1 MLNQLSVRNVA
12 VIDKLDINLHDGV
25 SVLTGETGAGK
36 SIIIDSI
43 NMILGDRANKEL
55 VRYGTDK
62 AVVQAVFDAPKSVIN
77 ILEENDIDVED
88 ETVIITRQVTKEGK
102 SVARINGMVVTLNI
116 LREISDRLINIHGQ
130 HDNQAL
136 LTPIR
141 HITFLDAYADN
152 EEYINRYKDILSKK
166 REIEKKISSLEMDEQ
181 EKMQRIDLLE
191 YQVKEIKKASL
202 EKGEEDD
209 LREQRDIYTN
219 AEQITKSVNEA
230 YMNLYEGD
238 EIQSAYDGISIAVNE
253 ISQISDLN
261 PQLKSIYDTLNEIM
275 YSLEDTAHEIKEF
288 GETVEFD
295 EQTLNEIEERLDLI
309 SRLKRKYGNSI
320 EEILEYLKEAESEL
334 NDIKLSDERTNEL
347 KEELKN
353 ITKELK
359 EKGNVLTQRRENAA
373 KVLEENIEKSL
384 HELNM
389 EKSKFKVNIENDG
402 TFYDNGMDKVEFLI
416 STNPG
421 EPLKPLVKI
430 ASGGELSRIM
440 LALKSVIADRD
451 SVATMVFDEMS
462 RVMLAIKSILAD
474 SDGVDTM
481 IFDEIDTGVSGKAA
495 MSIAKKLAVI
505 AKNKQVI
512 CITHLPQL
520 TAMADNHYLIQKNT
534 DGELAS
540 TTLKELDEEGRELE
554 LARIIDGGEVTELAL
569 SHAKQMLENAKNN

>member
-1 MLNQLSVRNVA
+1 MLNQLSIRNVA

-77 ILEENDIDVED
+77 VLEENDIDVED

-102 SVARINGMVVTLNI
+102 SAARINGMVVTLNI

-191 YQVKEIKKASL
+191 YQVTEIKKASL

-253 ISQISDLN
+253 IFQISDLN

-295 EQTLNEIEERLDLI
+295 EQALNEIEERLDLI

-320 EEILEYLKEAESEL
+320 EEILEYLKKAESEL

-430 ASGGELSRIM
+430 ASGGEL
-440 LALKSVIADRD
+440 
-451 SVATMVFDEMS
+451 S

>member
-77 ILEENDIDVED
+77 ILEENDIYVED
-88 ETVIITRQVTKEGK
+88 EPVIITRQVTKEGK

-202 EKGEEDD
+202 EKDEEDD

-295 EQTLNEIEERLDLI
+295 EQALNEIEERLDLI

-320 EEILEYLKEAESEL
+320 EEILEYLKKAESEL

-430 ASGGELSRIM
+430 ASGGEL
-440 LALKSVIADRD
+440 
-451 SVATMVFDEMS
+451 S

>member
-1 MLNQLSVRNVA
+1 MLNHLSIRNVA
-12 VIDKLDINLHDGV
+12 VIDKLDINLHGGV

-62 AVVQAVFDAPKSVIN
+62 AIVQAVFDAPKSVIN
-77 ILEENDIDVED
+77 ILEENDIDTED
-88 ETVIITRQVTKEGK
+88 DTIIITRQVTKEGK

-152 EEYINRYKDILSKK
+152 EEYINEYKDILSKK

-191 YQVKEIKKASL
+191 YQVEEIKKASL

-295 EQTLNEIEERLDLI
+295 EQTLNDIEERLDLI

-320 EEILEYLKEAESEL
+320 EEILEYLKKAESEL
-334 NDIKLSDERTNEL
+334 NDIKLSDEKTNEL
-347 KEELKN
+347 KEELESVTN
-353 ITKELK
+353 ELK
-359 EKGNVLTQRRENAA
+359 AKGMALNERRTSAA
-373 KVLEENIEKSL
+373 KILEENIEKSL

-430 ASGGELSRIM
+430 ASGGELSR
-440 LALKSVIADRD
+440 
-451 SVATMVFDEMS
+451 
-462 RVMLAIKSILAD
+462 VMLAIKSILAD

-505 AKNKQVI
+505 AENKQVI

-534 DGELAS
+534 DGEMAS

>member
-12 VIDKLDINLHDGV
+12 VIDKLDINFHDGV

-62 AVVQAVFDAPKSVIN
+62 AVVQVVFDAPKSVIN

-191 YQVKEIKKASL
+191 YQVNEIKKASL

-320 EEILEYLKEAESEL
+320 EEILEYLKKAESEL

-389 EKSKFKVNIENDG
+389 EKSKFKVSIENDG

-430 ASGGELSRIM
+430 ASGGEL
-440 LALKSVIADRD
+440 
-451 SVATMVFDEMS
+451 S

-534 DGELAS
+534 DGEMAS

>member
-55 VRYGTDK
+55 VRYGMDK

-141 HITFLDAYADN
+141 HITFLDTYADN

-191 YQVKEIKKASL
+191 YQVNEIKKASL

-320 EEILEYLKEAESEL
+320 EEILEYLKKAESEL

-389 EKSKFKVNIENDG
+389 EKSKFKVSIENDG

-430 ASGGELSRIM
+430 ASGGEL
-440 LALKSVIADRD
+440 
-451 SVATMVFDEMS
+451 S

-534 DGELAS
+534 DGEMAS

>member
-62 AVVQAVFDAPKSVIN
+62 AIVQAVFDAPKSVIN

-88 ETVIITRQVTKEGK
+88 GTVIITRQVTKEGK

-141 HITFLDAYADN
+141 HITFLDTYADN

-191 YQVKEIKKASL
+191 YQVNEIKKASL

-320 EEILEYLKEAESEL
+320 EEILEYLKKAESEL

-389 EKSKFKVNIENDG
+389 EKSKFKVSIENDG

-430 ASGGELSRIM
+430 ASGGEL
-440 LALKSVIADRD
+440 
-451 SVATMVFDEMS
+451 S

-534 DGELAS
+534 DGEMAS

>member
-12 VIDKLDINLHDGV
+12 VIDKLDINFHDGV

-191 YQVKEIKKASL
+191 YQVNEIKKASL

-320 EEILEYLKEAESEL
+320 EEILAYLKKAESEL

-389 EKSKFKVNIENDG
+389 EKSKFKVSIENDG

-430 ASGGELSRIM
+430 ASGGEL
-440 LALKSVIADRD
+440 
-451 SVATMVFDEMS
+451 S

>member
-130 HDNQAL
+130 HDDQAL

-191 YQVKEIKKASL
+191 YQVNEIKKASL

-320 EEILEYLKEAESEL
+320 EEILEYLKKAESEL

-389 EKSKFKVNIENDG
+389 EKSKFKVSIENDG

-430 ASGGELSRIM
+430 ASGGEL
-440 LALKSVIADRD
+440 
-451 SVATMVFDEMS
+451 S

-534 DGELAS
+534 DGEMAS

>member
-88 ETVIITRQVTKEGK
+88 GTVIITRQVTKEGK

-202 EKGEEDD
+202 EKDEEDD

-295 EQTLNEIEERLDLI
+295 EQALNEIEERLDLI

-320 EEILEYLKEAESEL
+320 EEILEYLKKAESEL

-389 EKSKFKVNIENDG
+389 EKSKFKVSIENDG

-430 ASGGELSRIM
+430 ASGGEL
-440 LALKSVIADRD
+440 
-451 SVATMVFDEMS
+451 S

>member
-77 ILEENDIDVED
+77 ILEENDIYVED

-202 EKGEEDD
+202 EKDEEDD

-288 GETVEFD
+288 GEMVEFD
-295 EQTLNEIEERLDLI
+295 EQALNEIEERLDLI

-320 EEILEYLKEAESEL
+320 EEILEYLKKAESEL

-430 ASGGELSRIM
+430 ASGGEL
-440 LALKSVIADRD
+440 
-451 SVATMVFDEMS
+451 S

>member
-1 MLNQLSVRNVA
+1 MLNQLSIRNVA

-77 ILEENDIDVED
+77 VLEENDIDVED

-102 SVARINGMVVTLNI
+102 SAARINGMVVTLNI

-191 YQVKEIKKASL
+191 YQVTEIKKASL

-253 ISQISDLN
+253 IFQISDLN

-320 EEILEYLKEAESEL
+320 EEILEYLKKAESEL

-430 ASGGELSRIM
+430 ASGGELSR
-440 LALKSVIADRD
+440 
-451 SVATMVFDEMS
+451 
-462 RVMLAIKSILAD
+462 VMLAIKSILAD
-474 SDGVDTM
+474 SDGVDAM

>member
-1 MLNQLSVRNVA
+1 MLNQLSIRNVA

-77 ILEENDIDVED
+77 VLEENDIDVED

-102 SVARINGMVVTLNI
+102 SAARINGMVVTLNI

-191 YQVKEIKKASL
+191 YQVTEIKKASL

-320 EEILEYLKEAESEL
+320 EEILEYLKKAESEL

-347 KEELKN
+347 KEELKS
-353 ITKELK
+353 ITKDLK

-389 EKSKFKVNIENDG
+389 EKSKFKVNIENNG

-430 ASGGELSRIM
+430 ASGGEL
-440 LALKSVIADRD
+440 
-451 SVATMVFDEMS
+451 S

>member
-1 MLNQLSVRNVA
+1 MLNQLSIRNVA

-102 SVARINGMVVTLNI
+102 SAARINGMVVTLNI

-320 EEILEYLKEAESEL
+320 EEILEYLKKAESEL

-430 ASGGELSRIM
+430 ASGGELSR
-440 LALKSVIADRD
+440 
-451 SVATMVFDEMS
+451 
-462 RVMLAIKSILAD
+462 VMLAIKSILAD
-474 SDGVDTM
+474 SDGVT
-481 IFDEIDTGVSGKAA
+481 IRFA
-495 MSIAKKLAVI
+495 
-505 AKNKQVI
+505 
-512 CITHLPQL
+512 P
-520 TAMADNHYLIQKNT
+520 Y
-534 DGELAS
+534 
-540 TTLKELDEEGRELE
+540 
-554 LARIIDGGEVTELAL
+554 ARISSFICCGTAIHVAARQNSVAAPTMEAITAITARERRRNTAPHSMVKNILRLVISCPLRTVLNSPTMQHLRRRTAQCAVRDRGRSRGRVYGTQVDI
-569 SHAKQMLENAKNN
+569 SGHATPPQV

>member
-55 VRYGTDK
+55 VRYGMDK

-202 EKGEEDD
+202 EKDEEDD

-320 EEILEYLKEAESEL
+320 EEILEYLKKAESEL

-430 ASGGELSRIM
+430 ASGGEL
-440 LALKSVIADRD
+440 
-451 SVATMVFDEMS
+451 S

>member
-62 AVVQAVFDAPKSVIN
+62 AIVQAVFDAPKSVIN

-141 HITFLDAYADN
+141 HITFLDTYADN

-191 YQVKEIKKASL
+191 YQVNEIKKASL

-320 EEILEYLKEAESEL
+320 EEILEYLKKAESEL
-334 NDIKLSDERTNEL
+334 NDRKLSDERTNEL
-347 KEELKN
+347 KEELKEL
-353 ITKELK
+353 TKELK
-359 EKGNVLTQRRENAA
+359 EPGNVLTQRRAPAA

-389 EKSKFKVNIENDG
+389 EKSKFKVSIENDG

-430 ASGGELSRIM
+430 ASGGEL
-440 LALKSVIADRD
+440 
-451 SVATMVFDEMS
+451 S

-534 DGELAS
+534 DGEMAS

>member
-1 MLNQLSVRNVA
+1 MLNHLSIRNVA
-12 VIDKLDINLHDGV
+12 VIDKLDINLHGGV

-77 ILEENDIDVED
+77 ILEENDIDTED
-88 ETVIITRQVTKEGK
+88 DTIIITRQVTKEGK

-152 EEYINRYKDILSKK
+152 EEYINEYKDVLSKK

-191 YQVKEIKKASL
+191 YQVEEIKKASL
-202 EKGEEDD
+202 EKDEEDD

-295 EQTLNEIEERLDLI
+295 EQTLNDIEERLDLI

-320 EEILEYLKEAESEL
+320 EEILEYLKKAESEL
-334 NDIKLSDERTNEL
+334 NDIKLSDEKTNEL
-347 KEELKN
+347 KEELES

-359 EKGNVLTQRRENAA
+359 AKGMALNERRTSAA

-430 ASGGELSRIM
+430 ASGGELSR
-440 LALKSVIADRD
+440 
-451 SVATMVFDEMS
+451 
-462 RVMLAIKSILAD
+462 VMLAIKSILAD

-505 AKNKQVI
+505 AENKQVI

-534 DGELAS
+534 DGEMAS

>member
-1 MLNQLSVRNVA
+1 MLNQLSIRNVA

-77 ILEENDIDVED
+77 VLEENDIDVED

-102 SVARINGMVVTLNI
+102 SAARINGMVVTLNI

-191 YQVKEIKKASL
+191 YQVTEIKKASL

-253 ISQISDLN
+253 IFQISDLN

-320 EEILEYLKEAESEL
+320 EEILEYLKKAESEL

-430 ASGGELSRIM
+430 ASGGELSR
-440 LALKSVIADRD
+440 
-451 SVATMVFDEMS
+451 
-462 RVMLAIKSILAD
+462 VMLAIKSILAD

-554 LARIIDGGEVTELAL
+554 LARITDGGEVTELAL

>member
-1 MLNQLSVRNVA
+1 MLNQLSIRNVA

-191 YQVKEIKKASL
+191 YQVNEIKKASL

-320 EEILEYLKEAESEL
+320 EEILEYLKKAESEL

-353 ITKELK
+353 ITIELK

-389 EKSKFKVNIENDG
+389 EKSKFKVSIENDG

-430 ASGGELSRIM
+430 ASGGEL
-440 LALKSVIADRD
+440 
-451 SVATMVFDEMS
+451 S

-534 DGELAS
+534 DGEMAS

>member
-77 ILEENDIDVED
+77 ILEENDIYVED

-152 EEYINRYKDILSKK
+152 EEYINQYKDILSKK

-202 EKGEEDD
+202 EKDEEDD

-295 EQTLNEIEERLDLI
+295 EQALNEIEERLDLI

-320 EEILEYLKEAESEL
+320 EEILEYLKKAESEL

-430 ASGGELSRIM
+430 ASGGEL
-440 LALKSVIADRD
+440 
-451 SVATMVFDEMS
+451 S

>member
-1 MLNQLSVRNVA
+1 MLNQLSIRNVA

-77 ILEENDIDVED
+77 VLEENDIDVED

-202 EKGEEDD
+202 EKDEEDD

-295 EQTLNEIEERLDLI
+295 EQALNEIEERLDLI

-320 EEILEYLKEAESEL
+320 EEILEYLKKAESEL

-430 ASGGELSRIM
+430 ASGGEL
-440 LALKSVIADRD
+440 
-451 SVATMVFDEMS
+451 S

>member
-191 YQVKEIKKASL
+191 YQVNEIKKASL

-320 EEILEYLKEAESEL
+320 EEILEYLKKAESEL

-359 EKGNVLTQRRENAA
+359 EKGNVLTQRRENTA

-389 EKSKFKVNIENDG
+389 EKSKFKVSIENDG

-430 ASGGELSRIM
+430 ASGGEL
-440 LALKSVIADRD
+440 
-451 SVATMVFDEMS
+451 S

-534 DGELAS
+534 DGEMAS

>member
-77 ILEENDIDVED
+77 ILEENDIYVED

-202 EKGEEDD
+202 EKDEEDD

-275 YSLEDTAHEIKEF
+275 YSLEDTAHEIKEL

-320 EEILEYLKEAESEL
+320 EEILEYLKKAESEL

-430 ASGGELSRIM
+430 ASGGEL
-440 LALKSVIADRD
+440 
-451 SVATMVFDEMS
+451 S

>member
-88 ETVIITRQVTKEGK
+88 GTVIITRQVTKEGK

-191 YQVKEIKKASL
+191 YQVNEIKKASL

-320 EEILEYLKEAESEL
+320 EEILEYLKKAESEL

-389 EKSKFKVNIENDG
+389 EKSKFKVSIENDG

-430 ASGGELSRIM
+430 ASGGEL
-440 LALKSVIADRD
+440 
-451 SVATMVFDEMS
+451 S

-534 DGELAS
+534 DGEMAS

>member
-77 ILEENDIDVED
+77 ILEENDIYVED

-202 EKGEEDD
+202 EKDEEDD

-295 EQTLNEIEERLDLI
+295 EQALNEIEERLDLI

-320 EEILEYLKEAESEL
+320 EEILEYLKKAESEL

-389 EKSKFKVNIENDG
+389 EKSKFKVSIENDG

-430 ASGGELSRIM
+430 ASGGEL
-440 LALKSVIADRD
+440 
-451 SVATMVFDEMS
+451 S

>member
-1 MLNQLSVRNVA
+1 MLNQLSIRNVA

-77 ILEENDIDVED
+77 VLEENDIDVED

-152 EEYINRYKDILSKK
+152 EEYINRYKGILSKK

-191 YQVKEIKKASL
+191 YQVTEIKKASL

-253 ISQISDLN
+253 IFQISDLN

-320 EEILEYLKEAESEL
+320 EEILEYLKKAESEL

-430 ASGGELSRIM
+430 ASGGEL
-440 LALKSVIADRD
+440 
-451 SVATMVFDEMS
+451 S

>member
-102 SVARINGMVVTLNI
+102 SAARINGMVVTLNI

-191 YQVKEIKKASL
+191 YQVNEIKKASL

-320 EEILEYLKEAESEL
+320 EEILEYLKKAESEL

-430 ASGGELSRIM
+430 ASGGELSR
-440 LALKSVIADRD
+440 
-451 SVATMVFDEMS
+451 
-462 RVMLAIKSILAD
+462 VMLAIKSILAD

-534 DGELAS
+534 DGEMAS